1 MFGRSQVESETNES
15 AKNEERGGTEIK
27 NESDNNNNNSNSN
40 TNSGEGVNSSN
51 NTQQNVQKEV
61 TQQQEVKSTKK
72 QFSFIK
78 KGKKANEPGNTN
90 TQNDNSDLSKLM
102 AATASSS
109 SNNTNTNNITLS
121 NISNTSNTNHST
133 SNTTKKTKFS
143 FIKKTKPSSD
153 ENIQNTTT
161 TPSNTEHQQQQQNTP
176 HENKDTPT
184 SSQHEP
190 EVQINTE
197 TSQPTPSSPST
208 TTNPTIT
215 PPQPKTLSDIKNLY
229 TTEKST
235 YFSKTFDYI
244 EDFKNFIR
252 NINRIRTEITTLTTK
267 QTTLQST
274 ITSLQQKQNSLIEE
288 NDFDSAMKLEDN
300 LNTLSSEIKSLSL
313 TIQHKTESDFLNLY
327 RSLPSFLT
335 QRNNH
340 YSLYLSLF
348 PQIPPLAKDA
358 SRLLQEEAIATY
370 VAIEEDIASSER
382 IANEIKDEY
391 TLSTNTLNEMEEQI
405 TQQFTDET
413 KDMDNEIETL
423 NNERI
428 CILEEI
434 ETIKEQLR
442 IKNEKLN
449 EIDNTINTINTNKD
463 NIRLKYK
470 NNETYITALNINET
484 KQKKYNEALL
494 LNEHHK
500 RILTEKQQLY
510 QSKQDELSTII
521 TSIETKCKAFP
532 SKTQLNVDISA
543 QLSTLFEQD
552 ERNYKSIHDN
562 ESQIEELL
570 LKVNDNNEKIEV
582 LDLQNKRIS
591 SEIVSVDSNIANLE
605 DIKKSQVMKKQF
617 KDAQNTN
624 NEIKKCKESKQSITE
639 LLNGNKDEIELLM
652 NENTAHNEV
661 VMKLKKENENMKNDI
676 NNNEE
681 VYAKRYYDM
690 LKEFKEEMEEDEKK
704 DEEMIQMVNEEME
717 VVKGKFKVEEEIK
730 EVNEDD
736 KVNEVCKEE
745 ETTTTTATTTTTTVV
760 NSITTTT
767 EETKEEKINTLN
779 KQIQELEVQLNQA
792 TDIEDYEAADEINT
806 KLEELKSTLET
817 LLSSE

>member
-1 MFGRSQVESETNES
+1 MFGRSQVESETNEN

-27 NESDNNNNNSNSN
+27 NESDNNNSN
-40 TNSGEGVNSSN
+40 TNTNNGEGVNSSN

-78 KGKKANEPGNTN
+78 KGKKANEPANTNTNTNNVNAN
-90 TQNDNSDLSKLM
+90 TQNDSDLSKLM
-102 AATASSS
+102 AATANSSS
-109 SNNTNTNNITLS
+109 NTNNITPS
-121 NISNTSNTNHST
+121 NISNTSNTNHNI

-153 ENIQNTTT
+153 ENIQNTPT
-161 TPSNTEHQQQQQNTP
+161 TPSNTEQQQQHTP
-176 HENKDTPT
+176 PLSNKPQPETKETQP

-190 EVQINTE
+190 EPPINTE
-197 TSQPTPSSPST
+197 QSQPTPPSP
-208 TTNPTIT
+208 PT
-215 PPQPKTLSDIKNLY
+215 PPQPKTLSDIKTLY

-274 ITSLQQKQNSLIEE
+274 ITTLQQKQNTLIEE

-358 SRLLQEEAIATY
+358 KRLLQEEAIATY

-382 IANEIKDEY
+382 IANEIKAEY
-391 TLSTNTLNEMEEQI
+391 TLSTNTLNEMEEKI

-442 IKNEKLN
+442 IKKEKLN

-470 NNETYITALNINET
+470 NNETYITALNTNTT
-484 KQKKYNEALL
+484 KQNKYNEALL

-543 QLSTLFEQD
+543 QLTTLFEQD

-652 NENTAHNEV
+652 KENTAHNEV
-661 VMKLKKENENMKNDI
+661 VMKLKKENEKMKNDI

-681 VYAKRYYDM
+681 MYAKRYYDM

-730 EVNEDD
+730 EENNEDD

-745 ETTTTTATTTTTTVV
+745 ETTATATATITTTVV
-760 NSITTTT
+760 NTIT

-779 KQIQELEVQLNQA
+779 KQIQELEVQLTQA